1 MQNKDKSLKI
11 ILWQDVKK
19 GVSVVVLDSKN
30 KELDKIKRLTRI

>member
-19 GVSVVVLDSKN
+19 GVLVVVLDSKN